1 MVEDLLDSEGLKRY
15 ENPSRSLGMVDPFYR
30 FGSVDVHG
38 DAPDSLSGDL
48 LLQDERGVVTLLKS
62 GGNG

>member
-1 MVEDLLDSEGLKRY
+1 
-15 ENPSRSLGMVDPFYR
+15 
-30 FGSVDVHG
+30 VDVHG